1 MSKQMKEYV
10 VLANLGTE
18 AIFLEANSETE
29 AISKARTIVAE
40 VYSSST
46 LADSA
51 NYQVEVK

>member
-18 AIFLEANSETE
+18 AIFLEADSETE

-51 NYQVEVK
+51 NYQVKG